1 MLLNSFYP
9 KLKPIS
15 KSNCS
20 ILLLRHNLELNS
32 PFLHSSSNP
41 ITSLH
46 STHTYQSFP
55 LIHPIPNP
63 LYSNYESAA
72 MLYPISQHF
81 YISQFTN
88 LDRNFH
94 FTHFS
99 IPSFPSH
106 ISLPHKSF
114 ITPSSTTLHSSYHLP
129 YRTSTTLNIRVP
141 SQAWRSY
148 HTSPVSRFLSYNI
161 LLCTK
166 SWCSLYR
173 CLFARRESSPPLC
186 FPCHPVIT
194 RSRSPTS
201 TGCLRLDATTSHLT
215 SLARCDGCRKCMPV
229 VSC

>member
-1 MLLNSFYP
+1 MNLQPCSTPYP
-9 KLKPIS
+9 NIFTFPNLQILTETFIS
-15 KSNCS
+15 
-20 ILLLRHNLELNS
+20 H
-32 PFLHSSSNP
+32 
-41 ITSLH
+41 
-46 STHTYQSFP
+46 
-55 LIHPIPNP
+55 
-63 LYSNYESAA
+63 
-72 MLYPISQHF
+72 
-81 YISQFTN
+81 ISQFLLFLRTSP
-88 LDRNFH
+88 FH
-94 FTHFS
+94 IRAS
-99 IPSFPSH
+99 SPL
-106 ISLPHKSF
+106 LPLLC
-114 ITPSSTTLHSSYHLP
+114 THLP
-129 YRTSTTLNIRVP
+129 YRTSTNLNIRVP

-161 LLCTK
+161 LLCTN

>member
-9 KLKPIS
+9 ELKPIS

-106 ISLPHKSF
+106 ISLPHCTR
-114 ITPSSTTLHSSYHLP
+114 IPSILHPFWDLVISSSPLLINLQL
-129 YRTSTTLNIRVP
+129 SIRVP
-141 SQAWRSY
+141 RQAWICFSVSSCSTM
-148 HTSPVSRFLSYNI
+148 HGLLHIILFFVLIAFPV
-161 LLCTK
+161 
-166 SWCSLYR
+166 
-173 CLFARRESSPPLC
+173 
-186 FPCHPVIT
+186 
-194 RSRSPTS
+194 
-201 TGCLRLDATTSHLT
+201 
-215 SLARCDGCRKCMPV
+215 
-229 VSC
+229 